1 MPVPPDGLISGMK
14 RQIKKRR
21 SCQGTSFFLR
31 CVFFGLNNGMHC
43 IHERKRSDQNII
55 ADDYEIQHGSGES
68 GDFRFHGFPSFQL
81 LFVIDLST
89 DFLVYKTLFGTDSF
103 QIFVEKKSYF
113 FFKYFIIM
121 FSMMSF
127 MQKSPVKDS

>member
-1 MPVPPDGLISGMK
+1 MHGM
-14 RQIKKRR
+14 
-21 SCQGTSFFLR
+21 
-31 CVFFGLNNGMHC
+31 
-43 IHERKRSDQNII
+43 HERKRSDQNII